1 MKQNILLASL
11 TLVMCFIAMFSI
23 KYTPIKRAEQ
33 MKEKLK
39 AFFHSTAKEAVTFI
53 AMFLSVAAVSL
64 MLVLFYENNTVL
76 FNIKRMVLVSLLW
89 IAAYFDFKS
98 YRIPNKLILL
108 GLALR
113 TVILMFELVFERE
126 EILYICVSELIAAA
140 VLLVMSFVAM
150 FVVKNGL
157 GMGDAKLF
165 AVMGLYLGIQG
176 SLSAVFMSLIA
187 IFFISVI
194 LMIRKKK
201 KRKDSLPFAPA
212 ILVGTTVAVS
222 IFGA

>member
-1 MKQNILLASL
+1 
-11 TLVMCFIAMFSI
+11 
-23 KYTPIKRAEQ
+23 
-33 MKEKLK
+33 
-39 AFFHSTAKEAVTFI
+39 
-53 AMFLSVAAVSL
+53 

-140 VLLVMSFVAM
+140 ILLVMSFVAM

-176 SLSAVFMSLIA
+176 SLSAVFYVTYSD
-187 IFFISVI
+187 I
-194 LMIRKKK
+194 LYFRYLNDKEKEKAQGQSPICTCNSCRNDGGRFNIWSIRGGYLDEKNKKN
-201 KRKDSLPFAPA
+201 
-212 ILVGTTVAVS
+212 VGTAVTNTLNCFFFVLVDIRRCS
-222 IFGA
+222 KK